1 MTFRDQDFHKENII
15 YRNVDHFAQWLASVL
30 KTFDGSAQ
38 SLTVYLGD
46 LAEAYAVSNEEYF
59 EIRGFYTKSGNL
71 EGYSFKVQY
80 QQDEDGEIIQNMI
93 L

>member
-1 MTFRDQDFHKENII
+1 MTYRDQDFQKENII
-15 YRNVDHFAQWLASVL
+15 YRNVDGFAHWLASVL

-38 SLTVYLGD
+38 SLTD
-46 LAEAYAVSNEEYF
+46 NFRDHTEAYADTNEEKL
-59 EIRGFYTKSGNL
+59 EIRGNS

>member
-1 MTFRDQDFHKENII
+1 MTYRDQDFQKENII
-15 YRNVDHFAQWLASVL
+15 YRNVDWFASVL

-46 LAEAYAVSNEEYF
+46 LTEAYAVSNEEFF
-59 EIRGFYTKSGNL
+59 EIRGFYTKSGNS

>member
-1 MTFRDQDFHKENII
+1 MTYRDQDFQKENII
-15 YRNVDHFAQWLASVL
+15 YRNVDGFAHWLASVL

-46 LAEAYAVSNEEYF
+46 LTEAYAVSNEEFF
-59 EIRGFYTKSGNL
+59 EIRGFYIKSGNS